1 MNLAKLDYKEIKHV
15 LEEWRRVGVTLLFSI
30 LKHILRLVEIT
41 WF

>member
-15 LEEWRRVGVTLLFSI
+15 LEEWRQGVGVTLLFSI

-41 WF
+41 